1 MGMSMRRL
9 LRAGGVLGALLLA
22 MPLAAEQVVHVGG
35 VHFPPYVVK
44 PEQPNASGLLLELL
58 EALNQEQG
66 DYRFVMVPT
75 SVPRRFRDFQ
85 DGRIDLALFENPA
98 WDWQTIAHDTVDMGL
113 EDAEVFVARV
123 EVGRGQSYF
132 DSLQGKRLALYN
144 GYHYAFAGFNAAPE
158 FLQQNYNATLT
169 YSHDSNLLMVL
180 RRRADIALVTR
191 SYIGEFLERHRK
203 YAGQLLVS
211 ERVDQRYKH
220 YALVRPQGPIS
231 AERFAALLEQLR
243 RGGQL
248 AEIFTPNRI
257 AVRPGSVERSGVADV
272 AD

>member
-1 MGMSMRRL
+1 MRHACAWL
-9 LRAGGVLGALLLA
+9 GVLLLSR
-22 MPLAAEQVVHVGG
+22 PVAAEQVVNVGG

-58 EALNQEQG
+58 KALNAAQSG
-66 DYRFVMVPT
+66 YRFVMVP
-75 SVPRRFRDFQ
+75 SSLPRRFRDFQ
-85 DGRIDLALFENPA
+85 QGRIDLVLFENPA
-98 WDWQTIAHDTVDMGL
+98 WDWQSIPHGAVDMGL

-123 EVGRGQSYF
+123 EPGREQSYF

-144 GYHYAFAGFNAAPE
+144 GYHYAFADFNADQE
-158 FLQQNYNATLT
+158 FLQDSFNATLT

-191 SYIGEFLERHRK
+191 SYIGDFLERNRA
-203 YAGQLLVS
+203 YAGQLLIS
-211 ERVDQRYKH
+211 DRVDQRYKH

-231 AERFAALLEQLR
+231 PEHFAGLLEQLR

-248 AEIFTPNRI
+248 AEIFGPSRI
-257 AVRPGSVERSGVADV
+257 AVRLSEAESTAEAAD
-272 AD
+272 

>member
-1 MGMSMRRL
+1 MSIRRL
-9 LRAGGVLGALLLA
+9 LRACAVLGASLLA
-22 MPLAAEQVVHVGG
+22 WPLAAEQVVHVGG

-44 PEQPNASGLLLELL
+44 PEEPSASGLLLDLL
-58 EALNQEQG
+58 EALNHAQG
-66 DYRFVMVPT
+66 DYRFVMVPS

-85 DGRIDLALFENPA
+85 QGRIDLALFENPA
-98 WDWQTIAHDTVDMGL
+98 WGEWQSMAHDTVDMGL

-123 EVGRGQSYF
+123 EEDRDQGYF

-144 GYHYAFAGFNAAPE
+144 GYHYAFAGFNSAPE

-180 RRRADIALVTR
+180 HRRADIALVTR
-191 SYIGEFLERHRK
+191 SYIGEFLERHREF
-203 YAGQLLVS
+203 AGQLLVS

-220 YALVRPQGPIS
+220 YALVRPQGPVS

-257 AVRPGSVERSGVADV
+257 AVRPGAIERSGVADV
-272 AD
+272 ED